1 MKRDIHPA
9 YQTCQVTCGCGNSFA
24 TRSTKPK
31 IAVEICSQCH
41 PFFTGKQKFVDTAGM
56 VEKFQKKYA
65 SKAYATATPAKV
77 KHAKVRAVSS
87 PVRGTNVDLALASA
101 PGTPKAP
108 PPVPGK
114 SRFGKGK
121 FGFENAG
128 AAEAPKGPEGSKEKG
143 APAKKDDAA
152 KTPAKAEAKPEAKA
166 PAPKVEAKP
175 EAKAPAPKAEA
186 KPEAKAP
193 EPKGDA
199 PKPS

>member
-9 YQTCQVTCGCGNSFA
+9 YQTCQVTCGCGNAFA

-87 PVRGTNVDLALASA
+87 PVKGTNVDLALASA

-121 FGFENAG
+121 FGFEAAG
-128 AAEAPKGPEGSKEKG
+128 ADVAPAATPEAKKG
-143 APAKKDDAA
+143 AAPAAKKDDA
-152 KTPAKAEAKPEAKA
+152 KA
-166 PAPKVEAKP
+166 PAKP

-186 KPEAKAP
+186 KPAVKAP
-193 EPKGDA
+193 EAKPEPKADT

>member
-9 YQTCQVTCGCGNSFA
+9 YQTCQVTCGCGSSFV

-65 SKAYATATPAKV
+65 SNTYATATPAKV
-77 KHAKVRAVSS
+77 KHTKVRAVSS
-87 PVRGTNVDLALASA
+87 PVKGTNVDLALASA

-128 AAEAPKGPEGSKEKG
+128 PDVAAAAAPKGPEGKEKG
-143 APAKKDDAA
+143 APAKKD
-152 KTPAKAEAKPEAKA
+152 EAKA
-166 PAPKVEAKP
+166 PAPKAEAKP

-193 EPKGDA
+193 APKAETKPEAKADA

>member
-9 YQTCQVTCGCGNSFA
+9 YQTCQVTCGCGNAFA

-56 VEKFQKKYA
+56 VEKFQKKFA

-87 PVRGTNVDLALASA
+87 PVRGTNVDLSLASA
-101 PGTPKAP
+101 PSTPKAP

-114 SRFGKGK
+114 SRFGGKGK
-121 FGFENAG
+121 FGFEAAG
-128 AAEAPKGPEGSKEKG
+128 SDAAAAEAPKGAEAKKG
-143 APAKKDDAA
+143 APAAAKKDDAA
-152 KTPAKAEAKPEAKA
+152 KPAPAKTEAKPEAKPAA
-166 PAPKVEAKP
+166 P
-175 EAKAPAPKAEA
+175 
-186 KPEAKAP
+186 KAP